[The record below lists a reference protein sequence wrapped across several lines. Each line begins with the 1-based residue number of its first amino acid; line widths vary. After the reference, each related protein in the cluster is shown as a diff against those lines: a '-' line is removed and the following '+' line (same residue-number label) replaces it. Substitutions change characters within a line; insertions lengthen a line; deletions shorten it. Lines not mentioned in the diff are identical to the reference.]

1 MRKGTKRYQKLAVC
15 IALALS
21 TGGGTF
27 LLNPTHALA
36 ADVTG
41 GDVTVDAAHPLPATF
56 SLPAGNGADI
66 PNTGDNRNVVGNK
79 LTIRVRT
86 GYVWHYGGYTAG
98 SGNAT
103 GNILTLSG
111 ELNSGLADLYF
122 VGGGSEH
129 GNATGNTVILEGPVT
144 GNYLYLYGGRS
155 NLPAGDA
162 TTGNTL
168 RVKGGMTSVIQIRNF
183 EKMEYDLDSSVANGA
198 GMLYVSFGLPSIDWN
213 KVGVNGL
220 SKWAESLP
228 STINTPNVVLYNTG
242 SSNIS
247 LRNYSPRLIQ
257 AMNHYE
263 FGIRGNGTLAGT
275 TMAGATQITL
285 SGNKYEYATTPT
297 VVGATAHGGYSLYG
311 NTTNH
316 NTITISPGAYSD
328 VRAGYTDAE
337 KGGSEYNTLKFEPGT
352 SSTNAYAGFS
362 RATQAS
368 DADRKADASA
378 KANAKKNVAEVSGGA
393 ITNLYGGALTGAAAS
408 GDATGNAV
416 KVSGG
421 AVTNLYG
428 GALTDAA
435 ATGNATGNTVTITG
449 GTLNGDVYGGHTAGT
464 GKTTGNTVNL
474 GDEDGAYSAA
484 TAVNG
489 TLYGGSDSADVAG
502 NVLNVNANAQAKNI
516 RNFETIR
523 FNFKPTQNAAS
534 PLLRLTDTAGTAL
547 DWRSIKTTGNA
558 IGDGRI
564 VTLLENTTAG
574 GLTIGSYTG
583 AKEVAS
589 TGTSEI
595 SIDTD
600 THAASAKKIL
610 FRGYTFRDAS
620 KTAGASDA
628 TTPASDVWAG
638 RSAIGNTTAGSHL
651 TVTGGTFRDA
661 YGGWTAGT
669 TTTAADKFGSRGNSV
684 TLKDTD
690 AAHPTEVRSLYGG
703 RSETPAGSATGNK
716 AIVAGGTVTG
726 TIYGGALTDAAATG
740 SATGNTVTITGGR
753 IGTPL
758 QAADVYGGYTAGSGK
773 TTGNTVTL
781 GDGTH
786 GVGTIYGTLYGGS
799 DSADVTGN
807 TLVVKANAGAAVK
820 GIQNFET
827 IRFDMDTSA
836 STTTPLLNVTG
847 TMPLAGLDWAKVD
860 VDVKHLSPVL
870 RPYEAYHAHI
880 LEGAGGIS
888 FMQGSRNTYVPIGAK
903 DKRNGNYEFVLDTDT
918 HSVNATRYVDLTG
931 CQYQNNKAAKFTAAD
946 GTKPEAWA
954 GRSIAG
960 NTVQHNVL
968 SVEGGTLV
976 KAVGG
981 IAENTKHDGAGVL
994 LTTGDANDNTVT
1006 VKAGAAVHDAY
1017 GADVRTKGGSAEGNA
1032 AEVTGSTVA
1041 GNVYGGALTAAGA
1054 TGAAKEN
1061 VVRLK
1066 GGTVTGTVYGGALTD
1081 AAAVG
1086 AATGNV
1092 VNILGGQAQDIYA
1105 GFTAG
1110 TGRTTG
1116 NIVNIGD
1123 GAAPLAAGTSVSGT
1137 IYGGNGTDVEGN
1149 TLNIKTKG
1157 LTAGSV
1163 ANFEHITFM
1172 PNAQMADGDTVLTL
1186 TRNTVIP
1193 IGSLCVPTEHMEK
1206 WLGNAVEKGA
1216 HLIRMTGASLT
1227 VNGYGTA
1234 ADTKRAGDVEY
1245 QLRTDDDAA
1254 VTTGTLDISA
1264 YRWRNANITASTAAA
1279 DAYAGKSRMAET
1291 ESNHLSIAAGG
1302 AVTNAIA
1309 GDTQSAMGDAKGN
1322 VLTVTDGALAHGIG
1336 GKAIGGAAVKNAVV
1350 VNGGAIGT
1358 ASAQGALYGAM
1369 TQGEAHEN
1377 RVAAEGGTVH
1387 ADLCGARAAGSAT
1400 KNTVTVASSMQGR
1413 VTGAESVHADATEN
1427 TVSIKAAVTGDV
1439 FGGRAAQGSASQN
1452 AVTVEGASVT
1462 GDVTGGAGAT
1472 TTGNAIHLRGAAVTG
1487 DVIGGTAGAAGNTLA
1502 IHFDPV
1508 RTSSVHDFRN
1518 VENLHFYL
1526 GGRVNRE
1533 SPTMLQLGVRQKDMR
1548 GMHLGVGVN
1557 GAAPAL
1563 QMGDVIS
1570 LMKAAPGG
1578 TLTMDALPQN
1588 HVEGMQGVSLLYG
1601 FDLQKR
1607 GLDELVATVTKA
1619 AISERTKSLV
1629 ETRAG
1634 MSDFLNRGADL
1645 LTWAG
1650 VQSAG
1655 KEGGTKRYELWAAMQ
1670 NGSMRAR
1677 TGSYVDSN
1685 GMNLALGWARRDP
1698 RGKGKTTFSPFVEYG
1713 KGKYTSHL
1721 DDGTTGSGDLSY
1733 FGAGV
1738 LGTYER
1744 PDGLWADASVHAGMA
1759 RSDYRG
1765 QLYGNRN
1772 TTYDMDSAYYAAHL
1786 GVGKNFRCGAGS
1798 TVGAYLRYLYSN
1810 QQGGEATLS
1819 SGETYDF
1826 GSVHSNRVRL
1836 GATYAHMGKRGG
1848 SVRAGLAWEYELS
1861 GSARASYAGYDTP
1874 SPSLRGGSAMLE
1886 LGYRFAPKDG
1896 RVRYD
1901 FQVTGWQGRREGV
1914 SGSVQVNWAF

>member
-1 MRKGTKRYQKLAVC
+1 M
-15 IALALS
+15 
-21 TGGGTF
+21 
-27 LLNPTHALA
+27 
-36 ADVTG
+36 
-41 GDVTVDAAHPLPATF
+41 
-56 SLPAGNGADI
+56 
-66 PNTGDNRNVVGNK
+66 
-79 LTIRVRT
+79 
-86 GYVWHYGGYTAG
+86 
-98 SGNAT
+98 
-103 GNILTLSG
+103 
-111 ELNSGLADLYF
+111 
-122 VGGGSEH
+122 
-129 GNATGNTVILEGPVT
+129 
-144 GNYLYLYGGRS
+144 
-155 NLPAGDA
+155 
-162 TTGNTL
+162 
-168 RVKGGMTSVIQIRNF
+168 
-183 EKMEYDLDSSVANGA
+183 
-198 GMLYVSFGLPSIDWN
+198 
-213 KVGVNGL
+213 
-220 SKWAESLP
+220 
-228 STINTPNVVLYNTG
+228 
-242 SSNIS
+242 
-247 LRNYSPRLIQ
+247 
-257 AMNHYE
+257 
-263 FGIRGNGTLAGT
+263 
-275 TMAGATQITL
+275 
-285 SGNKYEYATTPT
+285 
-297 VVGATAHGGYSLYG
+297 
-311 NTTNH
+311 
-316 NTITISPGAYSD
+316 
-328 VRAGYTDAE
+328 
-337 KGGSEYNTLKFEPGT
+337 
-352 SSTNAYAGFS
+352 
-362 RATQAS
+362 
-368 DADRKADASA
+368 
-378 KANAKKNVAEVSGGA
+378 AEVSGGA

-408 GDATGNAV
+408 GDATENAV

-428 GALTDAA
+428 GALTGAAASGDATRNAVKVSGGTVTNLYGGALTDAA
-435 ATGNATGNTVTITG
+435 ATGSATKNTVTITG
-449 GTLNGDVYGGHTAGT
+449 GTLNGDVYGGYTAGT

-474 GDEDGAYSAA
+474 GGEDGAYSAA

-489 TLYGGSDSADVAG
+489 TLYGGNRPDVAG

-574 GLTIGSYTG
+574 GLTIGSYDG
-583 AKEVAS
+583 AREVAS

-669 TTTAADKFGSRGNSV
+669 TTAAADKFDSRGNSV

-726 TIYGGALTDAAATG
+726 TVYGGALTDAAATG
-740 SATGNTVTITGGR
+740 SATGNAVTITGGR

-758 QAADVYGGYTAGSGK
+758 QAADVYGGYTAGTGK

-847 TMPLAGLDWAKVD
+847 TTPLAGLDWAKVD

-903 DKRNGNYEFVLDTDT
+903 DKRNGNYEFILDTDT

-1032 AEVTGSTVA
+1032 VEVTGSTVT

-1110 TGRTTG
+1110 TGKTTG

-1137 IYGGNGTDVEGN
+1137 IYGGNGTDVKGN
-1149 TLNIKTKG
+1149 TLNIKTNG

-1163 ANFEHITFM
+1163 ANFEHIAFM

-1245 QLRTDDDAA
+1245 QLQTDDDAA

-1264 YRWRNANITASTAAA
+1264 YRWRNANRTANTAAA

-1302 AVTNAIA
+1302 AVMNAIA

-1322 VLTVTDGALAHGIG
+1322 VLTVTDGTLAHGIG

-1377 RVAAEGGTVH
+1377 RVTVEGGTVH

-1400 KNTVTVASSMQGR
+1400 KNTVTIASSMQGR

-1427 TVSIKAAVTGDV
+1427 TVSIKAAVTGDI

-1502 IHFDPV
+1502 VHFDPV

-1533 SPTMLQLGVRQKDMR
+1533 SPTLLQLGVRQKDMR

-1619 AISERTKSLV
+1619 AMGERTKSLV

-1634 MSDFLNRGADL
+1634 MSDFLNRGTDL

-1685 GMNLALGWARRDP
+1685 GMNLALGWARKDP
-1698 RGKGKTTFSPFVEYG
+1698 RGKGTMTFSPFVEYG

-1759 RSDYRG
+1759 QSDYRG

-1786 GVGKNFRCGAGS
+1786 GVGKNFRRGEGS

-1826 GSVHSNRVRL
+1826 GSVNSNRVRL
-1836 GATYAHMGKRGG
+1836 GATYAHVGKRGG

-1914 SGSVQVNWAF
+1914 SGSMQVNWAF